1 MNAMEMRRKEK
12 SFTQEALAKRI
23 GVAPSTYSQYASGAR
38 LIPLEKSKLIA
49 AALECSVEEIFLPAK
64 FTIRDLRAKNLKT
77 IEK

>member
-38 LIPLEKSKLIA
+38 LIPLEKSKLIGSSTGVLCRRNFFA
-49 AALECSVEEIFLPAK
+49 REIH
-64 FTIRDLRAKNLKT
+64 N
-77 IEK
+77 